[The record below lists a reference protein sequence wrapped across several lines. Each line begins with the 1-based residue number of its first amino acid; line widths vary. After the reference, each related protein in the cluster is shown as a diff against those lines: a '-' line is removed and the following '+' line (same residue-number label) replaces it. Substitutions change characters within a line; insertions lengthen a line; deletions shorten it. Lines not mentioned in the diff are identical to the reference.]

1 MSVIALF
8 ALSLAALVAEQFGVA
23 RRLGLPGPL
32 DGGYRSALAMGL
44 AVTAGL
50 TVSMVLCWVMYAFLL
65 APFGADY
72 LEEALFLLLA
82 AGLAWLANCLM
93 TRLLP
98 GKAERLRQSLP
109 LAAVNC
115 AVLGGALLVSRSETG
130 LMPALRSGLLAGIG
144 FTAAGLL
151 FVSVWERIS
160 YARVPRSFSG
170 LPIAMAAAGLAVLTL
185 LGFTGFQLW

>member
-23 RRLGLPGPL
+23 RRLGLPAPM
-32 DGGYRSALAMGL
+32 DGGYRSALAIGL

-82 AGLAWLANCLM
+82 AGLAWLANYLM

-144 FTAAGLL
+144 FTVAALV
-151 FVSVWERIS
+151 FVSVWERVS
-160 YARVPRSFSG
+160 YARVPKSFSG
-170 LPIAMAAAGLAVLTL
+170 FPIAVAAAGLVLLTL

>member
-82 AGLAWLANCLM
+82 AGLAWLANYLM

-115 AVLGGALLVSRSETG
+115 AVLGWALLG
-130 LMPALRSGLLAGIG
+130 AG
-144 FTAAGLL
+144 
-151 FVSVWERIS
+151 SVPCREPCWAPGSITPCSMRPCN
-160 YARVPRSFSG
+160 ATPRRK
-170 LPIAMAAAGLAVLTL
+170 
-185 LGFTGFQLW
+185 

>member
-109 LAAVNC
+109 AVNC

-170 LPIAMAAAGLAVLTL
+170 LPIAMAAAGLVALAL

>member
-1 MSVIALF
+1 MKKVI
-8 ALSLAALVAEQFGVA
+8 
-23 RRLGLPGPL
+23 
-32 DGGYRSALAMGL
+32 
-44 AVTAGL
+44 T
-50 TVSMVLCWVMYAFLL
+50 
-65 APFGADY
+65 
-72 LEEALFLLLA
+72 LLLA
-82 AGLAWLANCLM
+82 AGLAWLANYLM

-170 LPIAMAAAGLAVLTL
+170 LPIAMAAAGLVALAL